1 MVQVRAPGRV
11 NLIGEHTDYNEG
23 YVLPVAIQLGVRVH
37 AQPRTDTRCAIYSE
51 TLDDQIEFDLEALPS
66 PEDLGTSWGRYA
78 VGVAYMLQKQVGHA
92 LRGFDAV
99 VSSDLPMGAGLSSS
113 AAIESAF
120 AVLWNHLNGLGLDRK
135 TLALLCQRAE
145 WHYAGVHCGVMD
157 QFASLLSEAGYALL
171 IDTRSLATETVPIP
185 QAWAIV
191 VADTGKP
198 RALSDSAYNERKAQ
212 CEQAVRSL
220 QSILGHK
227 VQALRDVDVE
237 SLAMFSPLLGLPFR
251 QRARHVVSENA
262 RVQAFLDALR
272 AGDANRVRS
281 LMLASHHSLR
291 DDYEVSCTEL
301 DAMVSA
307 CLHATGCIGVRMT
320 GAGFGGACVA
330 LVERNQVEAFIQS
343 AETAYRQQ
351 SDYVPRFLVCES
363 VDGAQVV
370 CGA

>member
-11 NLIGEHTDYNEG
+11 NLIGEHTDYNDG

-37 AQPRTDTRCAIYSE
+37 AQPRADTHCVIYSE

-66 PEDLGTSWGRYA
+66 PQDLETSWGRYV
-78 VGVAYMLQKQVGHA
+78 VGVAFMLQEHVGRT

-99 VSSDLPMGAGLSSS
+99 VSSDLPTGAGLSSS

-120 AVLWNHLNGLGLDRK
+120 AILWNHLNDLGLDRK
-135 TLALLCQRAE
+135 MLALLCQRAE

-157 QFASLLSEAGYALL
+157 QFASLLSEAGCALF
-171 IDTRSLATETVPIP
+171 IDTRTLETEKVPIP
-185 QAWAIV
+185 QEWSIV

-198 RALSDSAYNERKAQ
+198 RALADSAYNERKAQ

-220 QSILGHK
+220 QSIFGNK

-237 SLAMFSPLLGLPFR
+237 SLAMFSPLLDPPFR
-251 QRARHVVSENA
+251 QRARYVVSENA
-262 RVQAFLDALR
+262 RVQAFLHALR
-272 AGDANRVRS
+272 AGEAQRVRS

-291 DDYEVSCTEL
+291 EDYEVSCAEL

-307 CLHATGCIGVRMT
+307 CLHAPGCIGVRMT

-330 LVERNQVEAFIQS
+330 LVERTQVEAFVQS
-343 AETAYRQQ
+343 AEIAYRQQ
-351 SDYVPRFLVCES
+351 SDYVPRFFICES